1 MRARAEIGVRAIAA
15 LCLLSFAGPLAAKDA
30 VECELLPSPSRM
42 LPAESSKEYL
52 VWLRL
57 TCSGTLAAWPDETRT
72 ALSLRFSAP
81 LHRASRPLLR
91 MHGASPGAARKGFVR
106 GGVVT
111 WSGVPFP
118 PRRAGSRPAVA
129 EIRGLAVNAAQ
140 SPPEVAVVVGVSS
153 RQAAMTLAVLEVAVA
168 RVVPGLRGRVANA
181 AAMPTCAPDE
191 PRTATVEISE
201 SFPAAFGSY
210 DIMLA
215 SDRGTMEGPPA
226 VAAGGLEFR
235 RVERFTFP
243 SSARLVY
250 SVHGASNDVLES
262 ISLPLTLTG
271 NDEGEAGQNIR
282 VDLAYV
288 PRPGT
293 DRRFVNSATLVVAAY
308 EPCGK
313 QARH

>member
-15 LCLLSFAGPLAAKDA
+15 LCLLSFAVPLAAQDA

-57 TCSGTLAAWPDETRT
+57 TCSGTLAAWPDETRIT
-72 ALSLRFSAP
+72 LSLRFSAP

-91 MHGASPGAARKGFVR
+91 MHGASTGAARKGFVR

-118 PRRAGSRPAVA
+118 PRRAGSQPAV
-129 EIRGLAVNAAQ
+129 AVNAAQ
-140 SPPEVAVVVGVSS
+140 SPPEVAVVVGISS

-235 RVERFTFP
+235 RVDEFTFP
-243 SSARLVY
+243 SSGRLVY
-250 SVHGASNDVLES
+250 SVHWASNDVLES

-271 NDEGEAGQNIR
+271 NDEGEAGQNIQ

-308 EPCGK
+308 ETCGT